1 MPWPSRAGAAL
12 PRGGTMAAV
21 PGRLPLIEP
30 MLATP
35 ARVVPGDETEWAAEA
50 KWDGAR
56 VLAYVSG
63 GTVVLRGRSGGD
75 VTGSYPEVAASLGR
89 AAGRRTVILDGEIT
103 VFDGDRPSFAMLQR
117 RMHAARPAAALVAAI
132 PVTYVAF
139 DLLWQARSLL
149 RSPYGQRRA
158 LLDDL
163 ALAAEHVSVPPAFPG
178 QARAL
183 VDASREV
190 GLEGVVLKRL
200 SSPYQPGQ
208 RSGDWLKIRHL
219 AAADVLIGGWL
230 PRAGARSHL
239 AGSVLVGLPG
249 PAGLDYLGSVGS
261 GFAEAELR
269 DLTARLLALEQPDSP
284 FAGPLP
290 TDVARRARWTSP
302 VLAAEVA
309 YREITPAGRMRHPVW
324 RGLRPA

>member
-1 MPWPSRAGAAL
+1 
-12 PRGGTMAAV
+12 MAAV

-35 ARVVPGDETEWAAEA
+35 ARAVPGNESEWGAEA

-63 GTVVLRGRSGGD
+63 GTVVLRGRGGGD
-75 VTGSYPEVAASLGR
+75 VTGTYPEVAASLGR

-103 VFDGDRPSFAMLQR
+103 VLDGDRPSFAMLQR
-117 RMHAARPAAALVAAI
+117 RMHVARPAPGLVAAV

-139 DLLWQARSLL
+139 DLLWHARSLL
-149 RSPYGQRRA
+149 RSPYAQRRA
-158 LLDDL
+158 LLDGL
-163 ALAAEHVSVPPAFPG
+163 ALAADHVSVPPAFPG

-183 VDASREV
+183 ADASRDL

-200 SSPYQPGQ
+200 SSSYRPGQ

-239 AGSVLVGLPG
+239 AGSVLAGAPG

-269 DLTARLLALEQPDSP
+269 DLTARLLALEQPRLAVRRPSP
-284 FAGPLP
+284 GRRRPPGPLDHP
-290 TDVARRARWTSP
+290 GPGGRGRLRRDHPRRAHAAPR
-302 VLAAEVA
+302 LARAAPRVKC
-309 YREITPAGRMRHPVW
+309 YFSCN
-324 RGLRPA
+324 

>member
-1 MPWPSRAGAAL
+1 
-12 PRGGTMAAV
+12 MAAV

-35 ARVVPGDETEWAAEA
+35 ARAVPGDETEWGAEA

-139 DLLWQARSLL
+139 DVLWQARSPL

-158 LLDDL
+158 LLDGL

-200 SSPYQPGQ
+200 SSPYQPSQ
-208 RSGDWLKIRHL
+208 RSADWLQIRHL

-290 TDVARRARWTSP
+290 ADVARRARWTSP

>member
-1 MPWPSRAGAAL
+1 
-12 PRGGTMAAV
+12 MAVA

-35 ARVVPGDETEWAAEA
+35 ARAVPGDETEWGAEA

-75 VTGSYPEVAASLGR
+75 VTGSYPEVVASLGR

-158 LLDDL
+158 LLDGL

-183 VDASREV
+183 ADPSREL

-230 PRAGARSHL
+230 PRAGTRSHL
-239 AGSVLVGLPG
+239 AGSVLAGVPG
-249 PAGLDYLGSVGS
+249 PAGLEYLGSVGS

-290 TDVARRARWTSP
+290 ADVARRARWTSP

>member
-1 MPWPSRAGAAL
+1 
-12 PRGGTMAAV
+12 MAAV

-35 ARVVPGDETEWAAEA
+35 ARAVPGDETEWGAEA

-75 VTGSYPEVAASLGR
+75 VTDSYPEVAASLGR
-89 AAGRRTVILDGEIT
+89 VAGRRTVILDGEIT

-117 RMHAARPAAALVAAI
+117 RMHAARPAAALVAAV

-158 LLDDL
+158 LLDGL

-290 TDVARRARWTSP
+290 ADVARRARWTSP

-309 YREITPAGRMRHPVW
+309 YREITPTGRMRHPVW

>member
-1 MPWPSRAGAAL
+1 
-12 PRGGTMAAV
+12 MAAV

-35 ARVVPGDETEWAAEA
+35 ARAVPGDEGEWSAEA

-56 VLAYVSG
+56 VVAYVDR
-63 GTVVLRGRSGGD
+63 GTVMLRGRGGGD
-75 VTGSYPEVAASLGR
+75 VTGTYPEVAASLGR

-117 RMHAARPAAALVAAI
+117 RMHVARPTLALLAAV

-149 RSPYGQRRA
+149 RSPYAQRRA
-158 LLDDL
+158 LLDGL
-163 ALAAEHVSVPPAFPG
+163 ALAAEHVSVPPSFPR

-183 VDASREV
+183 ADASREL

-200 SSPYQPGQ
+200 SSSYQPGQ
-208 RSGDWLKIRHL
+208 RSGDWLTIRNL

-239 AGSVLVGLPG
+239 AGSVLAGVPG
-249 PAGLDYLGSVGS
+249 PTGLDYLGSVGS

-290 TDVARRARWTSP
+290 ADVTRRARWTTP
-302 VLAAEVA
+302 VLTAEVTFV
-309 YREITPAGRMRHPVW
+309 EITPAGRMRQPVW

>member
-21 PGRLPLIEP
+21 PGRLPVIEP

-35 ARVVPGDETEWAAEA
+35 ARAVPGDETEWGAEA

-158 LLDDL
+158 LLDGL

-284 FAGPLP
+284 FARPLP
-290 TDVARRARWTSP
+290 SDVARRARWTRP

>member
-1 MPWPSRAGAAL
+1 
-12 PRGGTMAAV
+12 MAAV

-35 ARVVPGDETEWAAEA
+35 VRAVPGNEGEWAAEA

-56 VLAYVSG
+56 VLAYVDR
-63 GTVVLRGRSGGD
+63 GTVVLRGRGGGD
-75 VTGSYPEVAASLGR
+75 VTGTYPEVAASLGR

-117 RMHAARPAAALVAAI
+117 RMHVARPAPALLAAV

-149 RSPYGQRRA
+149 RSPYVQRRA
-158 LLDDL
+158 LLDGL
-163 ALAAEHVSVPPAFPG
+163 ALAAEHVSVPPSFPR

-183 VDASREV
+183 ADASREL

-200 SSPYQPGQ
+200 SSSYQPGQ
-208 RSGDWLKIRHL
+208 RSGDWLKIRNL
-219 AAADVLIGGWL
+219 TAADVLIGGWL

-239 AGSVLVGLPG
+239 AGSVLAGVPG
-249 PAGLDYLGSVGS
+249 PTGLDYLGSVGS

-290 TDVARRARWTSP
+290 AEVARRARWTTP
-302 VLAAEVA
+302 VLTAEVTFV
-309 YREITPAGRMRHPVW
+309 EITPAGRMRHPVW